1 MAIDLAGLL
10 GTGGQIASAYL
21 PYELSGDQIDYLKQM
36 GTDLSGQATA
46 LGETAAQAAEFRP
59 FTVTTG
65 TGATQ
70 VGAGGQLTQQL
81 AETPEAI
88 QQGLLS
94 QALGQVGAATPT
106 AQELFTQLQQ
116 TRQPEIERQR
126 IALENR
132 LAAQGRLGTQ
142 TGLFGGTPEAFALE
156 KAIQEQQSQD
166 FLTAMQQ
173 APALAG
179 MNIQNIQGLLGA
191 AYTPETQALSALTP
205 AVNLANI
212 AQSAGLGQS
221 EALYKGGIAGLE
233 SQAAAGTAAASLEG
247 QRVRALADA
256 LSGFFGAEAMKAD
269 ETSPYD
275 RLLSALGLG
284 GSNESAAA
292 MADAYGFLSAE
303 EQAAGNSVTDGLQY
317 FD

>member
-21 PYELSGDQIDYLKQM
+21 PYELSGDQIDYLKQL

-46 LGETAAQAAEFRP
+46 LGETAAQAAEFKP

-65 TGATQ
+65 TGTTQ
-70 VGAGGQLTQQL
+70 IGAGGQLTQQL
-81 AETPEAI
+81 AETPQAI

-94 QALGQVGAATPT
+94 QALGQVGAATPS
-106 AQELFTQLQQ
+106 AQQLFTQLQE

-179 MNIQNIQGLLGA
+179 LNIQNIQGLLGA

-269 ETSPYD
+269 ETSPYE
-275 RLLSALGLG
+275 RLLSALGIGG
-284 GSNESAAA
+284 GSGSTTSSASNAINA
-292 MADAYGFLSAE
+292 IDSAYNDMTTFQEIVWQS
-303 EQAAGNSVTDGLQY
+303 Q
-317 FD
+317 

>member
-21 PYELSGDQIDYLKQM
+21 PYELSGEQIDYLKGL
-36 GTDLSGQATA
+36 GTELSGQATA
-46 LGETAAQAAEFRP
+46 LGETAAQAAEFKP

-65 TGATQ
+65 TGTTQ
-70 VGAGGQLTQQL
+70 IGAGGELTQQL
-81 AETPEAI
+81 AETPEQI

-94 QALGQVGAATPT
+94 QALGQVGATTPT
-106 AQELFTQLQQ
+106 AQQLFSQMQEM
-116 TRQPEIERQR
+116 RQPEVERQR

-132 LAAQGRLGTQ
+132 LAAQGRLGTR

-156 KAIQEQQSQD
+156 KAIQEQQSAD
-166 FLTAMQQ
+166 LLASLTQ
-173 APALAG
+173 APALASQ
-179 MNIQNIQGLLGA
+179 NIQNIQGLLGA
-191 AYTPETQALSALTP
+191 AYTPETQAISALTP

-212 AQSAGLGQS
+212 AQSAGLGES

-269 ETSPYD
+269 QTSPYE
-275 RLLSALGLG
+275 RLLSALGIG
-284 GSNESAAA
+284 DSSSAV
-292 MADAYGFLSAE
+292 
-303 EQAAGNSVTDGLQY
+303 QTVTDLYNDGS
-317 FD
+317 FGD